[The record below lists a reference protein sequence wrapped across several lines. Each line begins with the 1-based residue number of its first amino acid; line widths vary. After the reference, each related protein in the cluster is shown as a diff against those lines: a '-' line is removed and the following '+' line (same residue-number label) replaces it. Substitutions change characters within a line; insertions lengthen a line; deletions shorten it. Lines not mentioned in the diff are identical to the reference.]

1 METKNY
7 DFRTPK
13 QRATQKRT
21 ATIISKY
28 TEYRAKAADGVS
40 NNRII
45 ECISSEV
52 GCTAQNVRVTLR
64 KANLIKY
71 RPRK

>member
-13 QRATQKRT
+13 QRATQKR
-21 ATIISKY
+21 AMAIISKY
-28 TEYRAKAADGVS
+28 TEYRGKAMDGVS
-40 NNRII
+40 DNRII

-52 GCTAQNVRVTLR
+52 GCTSQNVRVVLR

-71 RPRK
+71 TPRK